1 MFDTIVALA
10 TPPGIGALSIIR
22 LSGKE
27 SFKIVKTFFSKDF
40 SQAESHTA
48 HFGKILDIDQTVID
62 EVILLIMIDKKSFT
76 GENSIEII
84 CHGNPLIVQKILRRA
99 LEAGAR
105 VAHGGEFSKRAF
117 SNGKLDLSQVEAI
130 KEMIHAKNERALKE
144 ASKQLGGSL
153 SIYIKDLQKSFIDLL
168 AIIEV
173 HIDYPEEGLE
183 PAAEEEV
190 LSIIHE
196 TKEKIKTLTTTF
208 HDGKKLFTGQTIAI
222 IGAPNAG
229 KSSLLNALL
238 DEDRAIVSSIA
249 GTTRDTIVE
258 EITLDG
264 LSFKFVDTAGVHDA
278 NDPIEMMGIARTLKA
293 ADECD
298 IPLLL
303 IDLSSPIS
311 TEIMEL
317 YKKLSSPLVVYN
329 KEDVSEK
336 ANPLE
341 VKNPIY
347 ISAKEKTGLQ
357 ELKDALIKTVSF
369 ETFDDTPL
377 LTKERHF
384 IKLNEALLSLENVL
398 SGIASNLS
406 VDLIS
411 FDLRMGLESLSEI
424 IGINISEEILGGIFS
439 KFCVGK

>member
-10 TPPGIGALSIIR
+10 TPPGVGALSIIR
-22 LSGKE
+22 LSGKDT
-27 SFKIVKTFFSKDF
+27 FDVVKTFFTKNISEEK
-40 SQAESHTA
+40 SHTA
-48 HFGKILDIDQTVID
+48 HFGKILDIDQSVID
-62 EVILLIMIDKKSFT
+62 EVIILIMRDKKSFT
-76 GENSIEII
+76 GENSAEII

-99 LEAGAR
+99 LSAGAR
-105 VAHGGEFSKRAF
+105 AAHGGEFSKRAF

-153 SIYIKDLQKSFIDLL
+153 SIYIKDLQKNFIDLL

-190 LSIIHE
+190 LSIIHA
-196 TKEKIKTLTTTF
+196 TKEKIKNLTETF

-238 DEDRAIVSSIA
+238 DDDRAIVSSIA

-264 LSFKFVDTAGVHDA
+264 LSFKFVDTAGIHNA
-278 NDPIEMMGIARTLKA
+278 KDPIEMMGIARTLKA
-293 ADECD
+293 AGSCD

-303 IDLSSPIS
+303 IDLSAPIS
-311 TEIMEL
+311 AKIMEL
-317 YKKLSSPLVVYN
+317 YKTLSSPLVVYN
-329 KEDVSEK
+329 KADISK
-336 ANPLE
+336 KTNPLA
-341 VKNPIY
+341 VTNPIY
-347 ISAKEKTGLQ
+347 ISAKEKTGLK

-384 IKLNEALLSLENVL
+384 IKLNEAYSSLETVL
-398 SGIASNLS
+398 EGISSNLS

-411 FDLRMGLESLSEI
+411 FDLRIGLESLSEI

>member
-22 LSGKE
+22 LSGKDTFE
-27 SFKIVKTFFSKDF
+27 VVKSFFNKDLAK
-40 SQAESHTA
+40 AESHTA
-48 HFGKILDIDQTVID
+48 HFGKILDTDESVID
-62 EVILLIMIDKKSFT
+62 EVIFLIMKGKKSFT

-105 VAHGGEFSKRAF
+105 AAHGGEFSKRAF

-153 SIYIKDLQKSFIDLL
+153 SIFIKDLQKRFIDLL

-183 PAAEEEV
+183 PSSEQEV
-190 LSIIHE
+190 LLLIHE
-196 TKEKIKTLTTTF
+196 TKEKIKTLTQTF

-264 LSFKFVDTAGVHDA
+264 LSFKFVDTAGIHDA
-278 NDPIEMMGIARTLKA
+278 NDPLEKMGISRTLQALK
-293 ADECD
+293 DCD

-303 IDLSSPIS
+303 IDLSAPIS
-311 TEIMEL
+311 DEIQTL
-317 YKKLSSPLVVYN
+317 YKNLPSPLVVYN
-329 KEDVSEK
+329 KEDLSEK
-336 ANPLE
+336 TNPLK

-347 ISAKEKTGLQ
+347 ISAKERTGLN
-357 ELKDALIKTVSF
+357 ELKNALIKTVSF

-377 LTKERHF
+377 LTKERHYL
-384 IKLNEALLSLENVL
+384 KLNEAYTSLENVL